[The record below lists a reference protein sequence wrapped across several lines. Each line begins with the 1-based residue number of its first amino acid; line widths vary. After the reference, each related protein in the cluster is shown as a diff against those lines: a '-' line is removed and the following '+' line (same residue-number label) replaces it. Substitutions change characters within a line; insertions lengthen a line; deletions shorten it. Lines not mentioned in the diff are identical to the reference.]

1 MSSRQ
6 PFRNIKQS
14 RRNNGRGTKEKTLTD
29 NLRVLVKPTATPHK
43 YVDENSTDGRPPL
56 SPFRVLTSHS
66 NGPNASSPTHSRNK
80 ETQDERRMK
89 LHESE
94 ISIFQQ
100 LCLDKH
106 DENAAIEI
114 LLDCTVENAIPE
126 LSSSESTDHGS
137 RRKKSG
143 SVEGKRK
150 FFDRIFKSNRK
161 SQNQS
166 VSPTDFLS
174 SSKESNFSL
183 SHSSDEPSLPT
194 PPSSIPRTRIT
205 VENTSFNPQA
215 SKVEWTSPS
224 ERSRVET
231 KVPKTRSLLDVET
244 KIQKSKSPLD
254 AETKVQKTRSF
265 LDAETKVQKTMS
277 FLDVETKGGDT
288 ISNISS
294 ISGTMTSS
302 LFTPVNLNRHESLGF
317 ESIRDIRKCLIEM
330 ERQLGQ
336 ATNKGQR
343 VSRDKVMRALFT
355 VADSLEDDDETQLQ
369 TSMETKTEEVTK
381 PVARS
386 EPPKQDR
393 IDEEDEELESSDD
406 EDYTLDSGTLFDE
419 EEDDD
424 HSGTNDSPLNIVS
437 SVGEFFGVDKNGQHA
452 VEEVLDDLLWTEFV
466 SSRQQNTK
474 KKKGNSARKRS
485 STPSQKNRKSSV
497 QVKEDKLT
505 ENKKPNER
513 KDRPWWRN
521 NRSKEEE
528 SEEESEEEEDEYST
542 SSSEDEFKNYLPT
555 SITVKRR
562 YKKPP
567 KIEDAFTRSF
577 TTPHSKMKLVDTE
590 SRLGYEMT
598 PRKSS
603 EL

>member
-1 MSSRQ
+1 M
-6 PFRNIKQS
+6 
-14 RRNNGRGTKEKTLTD
+14 TD
-29 NLRVLVKPTATPHK
+29 NLRVLVKPAATPRK
-43 YVDENSTDGRPPL
+43 YVDENSTEGRPPL
-56 SPFRVLTSHS
+56 SPFRVLTSHL
-66 NGPNASSPTHSRNK
+66 NAPNASSPLKHSRNE
-80 ETQDERRMK
+80 ETHDERRME

-114 LLDCTVENAIPE
+114 LLDSTAENAIPE

-161 SQNQS
+161 SQSQS

-174 SSKESNFSL
+174 SSKESNFSM

-224 ERSRVET
+224 ERFRVET
-231 KVPKTRSLLDVET
+231 KVPKTRSLLDVEAKVQKT
-244 KIQKSKSPLD
+244 KSLLDAKTKVQKTKSLLN
-254 AETKVQKTRSF
+254 AETKVQKTR
-265 LDAETKVQKTMS
+265 S

-336 ATNKGQR
+336 ATNKGHR
-343 VSRDKVMRALFT
+343 VSRDKVVRALFT
-355 VADSLEDDDETQLQ
+355 VADSLEDDDEKSILKKDLQ
-369 TSMETKTEEVTK
+369 TSMENKTEEVTQ
-381 PVARS
+381 PMARS
-386 EPPKQDR
+386 GPPKQDR
-393 IDEEDEELESSDD
+393 IDEEDEELESSVD

-419 EEDDD
+419 EDDD
-424 HSGTNDSPLNIVS
+424 DDSGTNDSPLNIVS

-466 SSRQQNTK
+466 SSRQQNTN
-474 KKKGNSARKRS
+474 KKKGNGARKRS

-497 QVKEDKLT
+497 QVNESSVQAK
-505 ENKKPNER
+505 ENKVREKKKANAR
-513 KDRPWWRN
+513 KDRPWWRS
-521 NRSKEEE
+521 NRWKEEE
-528 SEEESEEEEDEYST
+528 SEEESEEDEYST

-598 PRKSS
+598 PRRSPV
-603 EL
+603 L